1 MFLISLYLCPYIY
14 TPMHK
19 FSFLLFFILAV
30 TPLSGLF
37 AQKSGSKATAAANDE
52 MISIYMQ
59 KIPILSFTK
68 TAYQHFKDSLHANTK
83 DALHKINDHKIEW
96 IPAVKEIVATVPDMQ
111 TTVAEVKKSDDS
123 LATLNESQVNPVAK
137 EHPVTHTPITEY
149 KTMSEVAPENFR
161 IYENNIY
168 RRTLGTQKFRKFR
181 DSIATKTKDT
191 LYIKI
196 DNRVDIHPY
205 HHTPKKVGKI
215 APPVSTATSAPNSPI
230 AVFTNT
236 NGYVTINLPLVK
248 SHSYRLV
255 FFDAD
260 GTQLFDIKSLKESEL
275 VLDKT
280 NFVHAGW
287 FSYELYEDEKLK
299 EKNKFQLQKD

>member
-1 MFLISLYLCPYIY
+1 MPIYLY
-14 TPMHK
+14 PMRK
-19 FSFLLFFILAV
+19 FSILLFFILAV

-37 AQKSGSKATAAANDE
+37 AQKSGAKVTASASEE

-59 KIPILSFTK
+59 KIPILSLTK

-96 IPAVKEIVATVPDMQ
+96 IPAVKEIVAPVPDMQ
-111 TTVAEVKKSDDS
+111 TIVTETKKSDDS
-123 LATLNESQVNPVAK
+123 LATPNEPQVNPVAN
-137 EHPVTHTPITEY
+137 ELPVTHPPVTEY
-149 KTMSEVAPENFR
+149 RTMSAVAPEIFR

-191 LYIKI
+191 LYIKM

-205 HHTPKKVGKI
+205 HNKPKKLGKI
-215 APPVSTATSAPNSPI
+215 APPVAPATSAPNSPI

-255 FFDAD
+255 FFDAE
-260 GTQLFDIKSLKESEL
+260 GAQLFDIKSLKESEL

-287 FSYELYEDEKLK
+287 FTYELYEDEKLK

>member
-1 MFLISLYLCPYIY
+1 MPIYLY
-14 TPMHK
+14 PMRK
-19 FSFLLFFILAV
+19 FSILLFFILAV

-37 AQKSGSKATAAANDE
+37 AQKSGAKVTASASEE

-59 KIPILSFTK
+59 KIPILSLTK

-96 IPAVKEIVATVPDMQ
+96 IPAVKEIVAPAPDMQ
-111 TTVAEVKKSDDS
+111 TTVIEIKKTDDS
-123 LATLNESQVNPVAK
+123 LATPTEPQTNSVTSEQPV
-137 EHPVTHTPITEY
+137 TEY
-149 KTMSEVAPENFR
+149 KTMSAVAPENFR

-191 LYIKI
+191 LYIKM

-205 HHTPKKVGKI
+205 HRSPKKVVKI
-215 APPVSTATSAPNSPI
+215 APPVTPAASTPISPI

-236 NGYVTINLPLVK
+236 NGYVTINLPLIK
-248 SHSYRLV
+248 SHTYRLV

-287 FSYELYEDEKLK
+287 FTYELYEDEKLK
-299 EKNKFQLQKD
+299 EKNKFLLQKD